1 MAFFTPYGIHTEI
14 RLSATPARGPPAAL
28 ESLAERPCGMA
39 CRLSAAWLRRLRPS
53 LAAKPH
59 KGSACAGLSRQQ
71 RATLVDHWQA
81 YGLHTRALSALL
93 PPLVASLVNSGLHP
107 RAAGAS
113 IGSSSL
119 PRREAPLIF
128 GQIGNRFRSGWR
140 FFRSGGRVIDLVNPH
155 IFLQNFHVLFM
166 QNK

>member
-28 ESLAERPCGMA
+28 ESLAIAHGGMA

-113 IGSSSL
+113 IGSFRCL
-119 PRREAPLIF
+119 GAKRPRF
-128 GQIGNRFRSGWR
+128 SVRSETD
-140 FFRSGGRVIDLVNPH
+140 SEVGGGFSEVGGG
-155 IFLQNFHVLFM
+155 
-166 QNK
+166 